1 LEAGLH
7 KGIILAGGRGTR
19 LYPMT
24 RAVSK
29 QLLQVYDKP
38 LIYYPLATLMLA
50 GIRNILIITTP
61 EDQASFQR
69 LLGDGSSW
77 GLNLEYAAQPSPD
90 GIAQAFVIGRRF
102 LDGSPAVLILGD
114 NIFFGHN
121 LSQDLQAAAAR
132 QDGATIFLY
141 RVSDPERYGVAEL
154 GDDGRVLAIQEKP
167 DKPASRWA
175 VTGLYF
181 YDAEVCDIAE
191 AVKPS
196 WRGEYEITDVNN
208 EYIRRGKLQAMKMGR
223 GVAWLDSGTPTALL
237 QASQFV
243 RTIEERQGMKMAC
256 LEEVAFQQGFID
268 GRQLQVCSEELAGT
282 AYGDYLQDLL
292 EREAG
297 R

>member
-1 LEAGLH
+1 MY

-24 RAVSK
+24 MAVSK

-50 GIRNILIITTP
+50 GIREILIITTP

-69 LLGDGSSW
+69 LLGDGAKW
-77 GLNLEYAAQPSPD
+77 GLSLHYAAQPSPD
-90 GIAQAFVIGRRF
+90 GIAQAFVIGREF
-102 LDGSPAVLILGD
+102 LGGSPAVLILGD
-114 NIFFGHN
+114 NIFFGHH
-121 LSQDLQAAAAR
+121 LTKDLQAAAGR

-141 RVSDPERYGVAEL
+141 RVSDPERYGVAQLDEE
-154 GDDGRVLAIQEKP
+154 DRVLAIQEKP
-167 DKPASRWA
+167 EKPASRWA

-181 YDAEVCDIAE
+181 YDAEICDIAE

-208 EYIRRGKLQAMKMGR
+208 EYIRRGKLNAVKMGR

-256 LEEVAFQQGFID
+256 LEEVAFEQGFID
-268 GRQLQVCSEELAGT
+268 AGQLEGCAAELKGT
-282 AYGDYLQDLL
+282 AYGEYLQDLL
-292 EREAG
+292 EREAES
-297 R
+297 